1 MSEAKLSFE
10 ESMARLEKIVARLE
24 KGEVSL
30 DESIAL
36 FEEGTRLAIECS
48 KTLDQAEQSIVRLTK
63 GTDGNPQEQPMELDV

>member
-1 MSEAKLSFE
+1 MAK
-10 ESMARLEKIVARLE
+10 LE

-36 FEEGTRLAIECS
+36 FEEGTRLAAACS

-63 GTDGNPQEQPMELDV
+63 GTDGNPQEQPMEVNV

>member
-1 MSEAKLSFE
+1 MSEDKLSFE
-10 ESMARLEKIVARLE
+10 ASMARLEKIVAKLE

-36 FEEGTRLAIECS
+36 FEEGTRLALECS

-63 GTDGNPQEQPMELDV
+63 GADGSPQEQPLEVDV